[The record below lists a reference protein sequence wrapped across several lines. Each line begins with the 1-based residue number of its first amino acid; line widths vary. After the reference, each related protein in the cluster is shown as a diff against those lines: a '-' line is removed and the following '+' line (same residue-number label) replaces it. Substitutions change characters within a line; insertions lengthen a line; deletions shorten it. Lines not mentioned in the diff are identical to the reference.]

1 MSCEGI
7 RALSLQS
14 LGFLVSPEFPIRYYG
29 LAETDLVPG
38 SLLQQMEEDLTYL
51 NLQGMEHASGQ
62 LLEQSLE

>member
-14 LGFLVSPEFPIRYYG
+14 LGFLVSPKFPIRYYG

>member
-1 MSCEGI
+1 VSCEGI

-14 LGFLVSPEFPIRYYG
+14 LGFLVSPKFPIRYYG